1 MSARIAF
8 LMCSYTVDQRVL
20 AGLAS
25 ILFMSGAVLADMIER
40 IFEQFWSSIS
50 LLGGYTTCFYFQ
62 ALGLM
67 IKTPGGVA
75 LTKIKVVPIRG
86 FLLVA

>member
-1 MSARIAF
+1 
-8 LMCSYTVDQRVL
+8 
-20 AGLAS
+20 
-25 ILFMSGAVLADMIER
+25 
-40 IFEQFWSSIS
+40 

-86 FLLVA
+86 FLLVAQATGI